1 VTQPSMGIQ
10 VGRAWVAPRV
20 SWGSLSTTRRLPRSM
35 TESKPPATFI
45 ADLRPN
51 RVATVE
57 GVVVQLEG
65 AREITGDRGPPR
77 KVRNAKLKDK
87 TSEIALVLW
96 GDEVELVSEGDRILI
111 TEGWVR
117 DYKGRAQIS
126 LGRTGKLT
134 KLPALP
140 TV

>member
-1 VTQPSMGIQ
+1 
-10 VGRAWVAPRV
+10 
-20 SWGSLSTTRRLPRSM
+20 M
-35 TESKPPATFI
+35 TESKPPSMFI

-51 RVATVE
+51 RVATIEATVVE
-57 GVVVQLEG
+57 LE
-65 AREITGDRGPPR
+65 ATREIATEKGTSR

-96 GDEVELVSEGDRILI
+96 GEEVDLVAEGDRVLI
-111 TEGWVR
+111 TEGWVK

-134 KLPALP
+134 KLPP
-140 TV
+140 